1 MQRLYD
7 LGSRQVLVTGVGP
20 LGCVPAILATRSRT
34 GACDLEMQRVPDM
47 YNPQLVQLMSELNS
61 HYGADV
67 FVAVNAFKMHMDFI
81 SDPAAYGN
89 QREKTQSDCMR
100 CSSSEHQQTLEL
112 SS

>member
-100 CSSSEHQQTLEL
+100 SVYRRLNLPTHVTP
-112 SS
+112 